1 VTLRV
6 FFVGGPKLSW
16 GFSRELFENAIELR
30 QRLEADCEG
39 DFADP
44 KIRIPQEITRFAD
57 AYPGDVI
64 DKVDPGHFFELLA
77 QVIAADVA
85 KLRDFR

>member
-1 VTLRV
+1 MTLRA

-16 GFSRELFENAIELR
+16 GFSCELFENAIELR
-30 QRLEADCEG
+30 QRLKADGER
-39 DFADP
+39 DFANP
-44 KIRIPQEITRFAD
+44 QSRILQEVTRFGD
-57 AYPGDVI
+57 AYAGDVI

>member
-1 VTLRV
+1 MTLRALV
-6 FFVGGPKLSW
+6 VSGPKLSW
-16 GFSRELFENAIELR
+16 RFSRERFKNAIELR
-30 QRLEADCEG
+30 QRLETDGERN
-39 DFADP
+39 FADP
-44 KIRIPQEITRFAD
+44 KIRILQEIARFAD
-57 AYPGDVI
+57 AYAGDVI